1 MSNNPSPFG
10 DIPTPRS
17 LLDFHR
23 ILSPTAGVRVS
34 PLCLGAMNFGDAW
47 KDMMGECNKQT
58 TFEILDYFFE
68 NGGNFIDT
76 ANNYQ
81 SEESETWIG
90 EWMAERGVRD
100 QMVVATKFTTCFPA
114 HSRRPPLKINY
125 AGNSSKSLHIS
136 LEASLKKL
144 QTSYIDLLY
153 VHWWD
158 WSTSIPELMQSLN
171 DMVVAGKVLYLGVS
185 DTPAWIV
192 SKANEYARNHGL
204 RQFAVYQGHWSAAS
218 RDFERDILPM
228 AQAEGMALAPWGAL
242 GRGNF
247 KSDAERARNE
257 GRKLLSTSSETDVRV
272 SKKLEEVATAKGTLI
287 TSVALAYV
295 MHKAPYV
302 FPIVGGRKVEHLK
315 GNIEALGLELTEQ
328 EIDEI
333 DAASAFD
340 IGFPMSMLFEF
351 MSGKKY
357 NTRMTTADV
366 GLLKFAGNI
375 DAVANPAP
383 IKPHKKL

>member
-1 MSNNPSPFG
+1 
-10 DIPTPRS
+10 
-17 LLDFHR
+17 
-23 ILSPTAGVRVS
+23 
-34 PLCLGAMNFGDAW
+34 
-47 KDMMGECNKQT
+47 
-58 TFEILDYFFE
+58 
-68 NGGNFIDT
+68 
-76 ANNYQ
+76 
-81 SEESETWIG
+81 
-90 EWMAERGVRD
+90 
-100 QMVVATKFTTCFPA
+100 
-114 HSRRPPLKINY
+114 
-125 AGNSSKSLHIS
+125 
-136 LEASLKKL
+136 
-144 QTSYIDLLY
+144 
-153 VHWWD
+153 
-158 WSTSIPELMQSLN
+158 
-171 DMVVAGKVLYLGVS
+171 
-185 DTPAWIV
+185 
-192 SKANEYARNHGL
+192 
-204 RQFAVYQGHWSAAS
+204 
-218 RDFERDILPM
+218 M

-257 GRKLLSTSSETDVRV
+257 GRKTLSTSSETNVQV
-272 SKKLEEVATAKGTLI
+272 SKKLEEIATARGTLI

-340 IGFPMSMLFEF
+340 IGFPMSMLFGF
-351 MSGKKY
+351 MSEKKY

-383 IKPHKKL
+383 IKPHKNL

>member
-1 MSNNPSPFG
+1 MSNAPSFFG

-47 KDMMGECNKQT
+47 KEYMGECNKQT
-58 TFEILDYFFE
+58 AFEMLDYFFD

-76 ANNYQ
+76 SNNYQ
-81 SEESETWIG
+81 GEESETWIG
-90 EWMAERGVRD
+90 EWMAKRGVRD

-114 HSRRPPLKINY
+114 NHRRPELKINY
-125 AGNSSKSLHIS
+125 AGNSSKSLRIS
-136 LEASLKKL
+136 IEESLKKL
-144 QTSYIDLLY
+144 QTNYIDLLY

-171 DMVVAGKVLYLGVS
+171 DLVTAGKVLYLGIS

-192 SKANEYARNHGL
+192 SKANEYARCHGL
-204 RQFAVYQGHWSAAS
+204 RQFTVYQGRWSAAE

-228 AQAEGMALAPWGAL
+228 AREEGMALAPWGAL
-242 GRGNF
+242 GRGMF
-247 KSDAERARNE
+247 KTDEERARNE
-257 GRKLLSTSSETDVRV
+257 GRQARGMSEKHLKV
-272 SKKLEEVATAKGTLI
+272 SKKLEEIAKTKNTLI

-315 GNIEALGLELTEQ
+315 GNIEALSLELTDQ
-328 EIDEI
+328 EIDDI
-333 DAASAFD
+333 DGASDFE
-340 IGFPMSMLFEF
+340 IGFPMDILFGF
-351 MSGKKY
+351 MSNAKY

-366 GLLKFAGNI
+366 GLLKFSGNI
-375 DAVANPAP
+375 DAMPHPAP

>member
-1 MSNNPSPFG
+1 
-10 DIPTPRS
+10 
-17 LLDFHR
+17 
-23 ILSPTAGVRVS
+23 
-34 PLCLGAMNFGDAW
+34 
-47 KDMMGECNKQT
+47 
-58 TFEILDYFFE
+58 
-68 NGGNFIDT
+68 
-76 ANNYQ
+76 
-81 SEESETWIG
+81 
-90 EWMAERGVRD
+90 MAERGVRD

-114 HSRRPPLKINY
+114 HSRRPPLKVNY

-192 SKANEYARNHGL
+192 SKANECECPSTIPSPPLLHTQPICGLISNIRTLMPDAFSPPNPPGHSNQLTHHPDARNHGL
-204 RQFAVYQGHWSAAS
+204 RQFTVYQGHWSAAL

-247 KSDAERARNE
+247 KSDADRARGE
-257 GRKLLSTSSETDVRV
+257 GRKSRSMSETDVRV
-272 SKKLEEVATAKGTLI
+272 SKKLEEIATAKGTLI

-351 MSGKKY
+351 MSEKKY

-366 GLLKFAGNI
+366 KILKFSGNI

>member
-1 MSNNPSPFG
+1 MSSNLSPFG

-81 SEESETWIG
+81 AEESETWIG

-114 HSRRPPLKINY
+114 PSRRPPLKINY

-144 QTSYIDLLY
+144 QTNYIDLLY

-192 SKANEYARNHGL
+192 SKANEYARSHGL
-204 RQFAVYQGHWSAAS
+204 RQFTVYQGHWSAAS

-247 KSDAERARNE
+247 KSDAERARGE
-257 GRKLLSTSSETDVRV
+257 GRKSRGMSETDVRV
-272 SKKLEEVATAKGTLI
+272 SKKLEEIATAKGTLI

-333 DAASAFD
+333 DSASAFD

-351 MSGKKY
+351 MSEKKY

-366 GLLKFAGNI
+366 GILKFSGNI
-375 DAVANPAP
+375 DTVANPAP